1 MNEGE
6 QKEGKKG
13 ERRRERKYARKEKPA
28 ELEVCNLST
37 AGGWKRATRNFAKP
51 RRRRCYSPMNRI
63 SRRIDTLGSLL
74 LAASR
79 ERERERERERSK
91 RIKTFFYRCVSDR
104 VARASGTNGQEDRSK
119 RDRQD

>member
-63 SRRIDTLGSLL
+63 SRKELTR
-74 LAASR
+74 LALSCSR
-79 ERERERERERSK
+79 PAERERERERE
-91 RIKTFFYRCVSDR
+91 
-104 VARASGTNGQEDRSK
+104 ASE
-119 RDRQD
+119 